1 MTNKKPNLSDCVR
14 NNIVQ
19 FILSH
24 YKEGSLKLG
33 TLTKAATQFGVHRRT
48 ITTIWTQAK
57 EQMEM
62 GLPVYLTNQKQGLVR
77 QKHKLFDPELFK
89 TIMLKRRSTIR
100 RAAQALGVGK
110 STFWRWKQAKQIRTH
125 SNAIKISLTSAQKLL
140 RLQFCMQSIAVDTT
154 INKFRFKS
162 MAHIV
167 HIDEKWPIYDSQ
179 GLCIFD
185 GKIRMYPF
193 IEQVPAQRS
202 SVNRAAGTLE
212 TKAIT
217 SITRE
222 VMKDY
227 MINRVVPDL
236 KALWPLTEGTNIVIQ
251 QDNAR
256 PHFSDDDIQWRAVV
270 SSDGFN
276 IHLMQQ
282 PALSPDLNVNDLGW
296 FRALQSIQEEEAPMN
311 VDELVLA
318 VLTSFQ
324 KLEPMKLNFVFL
336 SLQSCMVEIMMQR
349 GHNNYRLPHMK
360 KQTLLR
366 EGALPEDLEV
376 DNNLVSLCVD
386 YYVDAGLNEAMLPV
400 ILELMK
406 LEAEQ
411 V

>member
-1 MTNKKPNLSDCVR
+1 
-14 NNIVQ
+14 
-19 FILSH
+19 
-24 YKEGSLKLG
+24 
-33 TLTKAATQFGVHRRT
+33 
-48 ITTIWTQAK
+48 
-57 EQMEM
+57 
-62 GLPVYLTNQKQGLVR
+62 
-77 QKHKLFDPELFK
+77 
-89 TIMLKRRSTIR
+89 MLKRRSTIR

-125 SNAIKISLTSAQKLL
+125 NNAIKISLTSAQKLL
-140 RLQFCMQSIAVDTT
+140 RLQFCLQSIVVDTT

-167 HIDEKWPIYDSQ
+167 HIDEKWFYLTKTAQNFYLSPDEPDLYRPIYDSQ

-185 GKIRMYPF
+185 GKIGM
-193 IEQVPAQRS
+193 
-202 SVNRAAGTLE
+202 AARTLE

-222 VMKDY
+222 VIKDY
-227 MINRVVPDL
+227 MINRVVPYL

-251 QDNAR
+251 QNNTR
-256 PHFSDDDIQWRAVV
+256 PHFSDDDIQWRAVA

-296 FRALQSIQEEEAPMN
+296 FRTLQSIQEEEAPMN
-311 VDELVLA
+311 VDELV
-318 VLTSFQ
+318 
-324 KLEPMKLNFVFL
+324 
-336 SLQSCMVEIMMQR
+336 LQSCMVEIMMQR

-366 EGALPEDLEV
+366 EGALPEVLEV

-386 YYVDAGLNEAMLPV
+386 YCVDAGLNEAMLPV

>member
-1 MTNKKPNLSDCVR
+1 MTNKKTNLSDCVR

-140 RLQFCMQSIAVDTT
+140 RLQFCLQSIAVDTT

-167 HIDEKWPIYDSQ
+167 HIDEKWFYLTKTAQNFYLSPDEPDPYMSCQNKNYIIKVMFLCAVCRTIYDSQ
-179 GLCIFD
+179 GLCIFY
-185 GKIRMYPF
+185 GKIGMYPF

-227 MINRVVPDL
+227 MI
-236 KALWPLTEGTNIVIQ
+236 
-251 QDNAR
+251 
-256 PHFSDDDIQWRAVV
+256 
-270 SSDGFN
+270 
-276 IHLMQQ
+276 
-282 PALSPDLNVNDLGW
+282 
-296 FRALQSIQEEEAPMN
+296 
-311 VDELVLA
+311 
-318 VLTSFQ
+318 
-324 KLEPMKLNFVFL
+324 
-336 SLQSCMVEIMMQR
+336 C
-349 GHNNYRLPHMK
+349 
-360 KQTLLR
+360 
-366 EGALPEDLEV
+366 
-376 DNNLVSLCVD
+376 
-386 YYVDAGLNEAMLPV
+386 
-400 ILELMK
+400 
-406 LEAEQ
+406 
-411 V
+411 

>member
-1 MTNKKPNLSDCVR
+1 
-14 NNIVQ
+14 
-19 FILSH
+19 
-24 YKEGSLKLG
+24 
-33 TLTKAATQFGVHRRT
+33 
-48 ITTIWTQAK
+48 
-57 EQMEM
+57 
-62 GLPVYLTNQKQGLVR
+62 
-77 QKHKLFDPELFK
+77 
-89 TIMLKRRSTIR
+89 
-100 RAAQALGVGK
+100 
-110 STFWRWKQAKQIRTH
+110 
-125 SNAIKISLTSAQKLL
+125 
-140 RLQFCMQSIAVDTT
+140 
-154 INKFRFKS
+154 

-167 HIDEKWPIYDSQ
+167 HIDEKWFYLTKTAQNFYLSPDEPDPY
-179 GLCIFD
+179 
-185 GKIRMYPF
+185 RMYPF

-256 PHFSDDDIQWRAVV
+256 PHFNDDDIQWKAVA

-282 PALSPDLNVNDLGW
+282 PALSPELNVNDLGW

-366 EGALPEDLEV
+366 ERVLPEDLEV
-376 DNNLVSLCVD
+376 DNNLMSLCVD
-386 YYVDAGLNEAMLPV
+386 YCVDECLNEAMLPV